1 MAGRSH
7 TIPLLYRLARPK
19 NAVPPLLA
27 VLLGYTAAGGQ
38 TFSETT
44 LLTSLFGVLCLN
56 FAATLQ
62 NDLADKTIDA
72 SAKRR
77 TPLLDGQVANEQVH
91 LVGVGLSMLSLAVP
105 ALFGQTVVFVSL
117 LVYLILCWFYNQPPI
132 QASRRPI
139 SSIALLALLF
149 HTLPLLLG
157 VYAAGGEG
165 DYVVLAALAIGG
177 FVQRF
182 ALSILKDYKDYEAD
196 WQHNKRTFLVAFGA
210 LTTNRVSLLASAFGY
225 ASILTA
231 LIIAPVPVWAVIIL
245 APIAIYST
253 SLRRSLRTE
262 QKSFPRNNKLFH
274 LALDVNNLFD
284 AGVILCFYTW

>member
-139 SSIALLALLF
+139 SSIALLAFVVSHTAAPAGRIRSRRGRVIMLYWPHWLLVD
-149 HTLPLLLG
+149 LCN
-157 VYAAGGEG
+157 
-165 DYVVLAALAIGG
+165 VLRSQYSRITKITKQTG
-177 FVQRF
+177 
-182 ALSILKDYKDYEAD
+182 S
-196 WQHNKRTFLVAFGA
+196 
-210 LTTNRVSLLASAFGY
+210 TTNAHS
-225 ASILTA
+225 
-231 LIIAPVPVWAVIIL
+231 
-245 APIAIYST
+245 
-253 SLRRSLRTE
+253 
-262 QKSFPRNNKLFH
+262 
-274 LALDVNNLFD
+274 
-284 AGVILCFYTW
+284 